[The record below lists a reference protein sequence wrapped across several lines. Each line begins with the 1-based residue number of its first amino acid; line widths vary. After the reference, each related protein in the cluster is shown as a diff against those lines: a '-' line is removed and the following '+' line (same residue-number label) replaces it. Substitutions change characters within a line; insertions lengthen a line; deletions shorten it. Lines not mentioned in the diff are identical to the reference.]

1 MPVFPR
7 KDEPMTI
14 QIGQSIP
21 DSEVAVIEGDAAVRR
36 VPAASL
42 FANARVVLFAVP
54 GAFTP
59 TCSDQ
64 HLPGYVQHFGA
75 FRERG
80 IDVMCLAVNDAYV
93 MQAWAAVQQVPPGL
107 RMLAD
112 GNASFT
118 RALGLEFDG
127 TAYGMGLR
135 ARRFALYAENGVVR
149 QLHVE
154 APGEF
159 RVSTAE
165 AMLQAIPERAG
176 ATL

>member
-1 MPVFPR
+1 MS
-7 KDEPMTI
+7 I
-14 QIGQSIP
+14 QIGQPLP
-21 DSEVAVIEGDAAVRR
+21 DLDVAVIEDGAPVRR
-36 VPAASL
+36 VSTASL
-42 FANARVVLFAVP
+42 FGRGRTVLFAVP

-59 TCSDQ
+59 TCSDH
-64 HLPGYVQHFGA
+64 HLPGYVQHFRE
-75 FRERG
+75 FQERG
-80 IDVMCLAVNDAYV
+80 VEVFGMAVNDAYV
-93 MQAWAAVQQVPPGL
+93 MQAWAGVQQVPPGL
-107 RMLAD
+107 KLLAD

-149 QLHVE
+149 LLHVE

-165 AMLQAIPERAG
+165 AMLQALQAPEASTTAG
-176 ATL
+176 